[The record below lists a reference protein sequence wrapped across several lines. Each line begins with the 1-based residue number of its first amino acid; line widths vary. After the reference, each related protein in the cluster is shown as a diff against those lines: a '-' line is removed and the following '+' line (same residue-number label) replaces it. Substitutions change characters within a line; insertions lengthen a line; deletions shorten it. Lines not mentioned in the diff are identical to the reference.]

1 MDVTVLVSR
10 VVDPGPPA
18 VVKQQA
24 VCVPVPEGLRRT
36 EVAARVQQGGGHAT
50 GATVDVLL

>member
-18 VVKQQA
+18 VVKQRA
-24 VCVPVPEGLRRT
+24 VSVPVPEGVARSD
-36 EVAARVQQGGGHAT
+36 VAAALERSRRDNST
-50 GATVDVLL
+50 SVDVLL